1 MRWRRVFPFFSIF
14 CVCVKLRFV
23 LYRHLLG
30 HGSNGEKEK
39 KNTDRQ
45 TEKKTNKEYKEV
57 QFVRKY
63 AGGNLDGI
71 KEEKYVYVR
80 GKLTHTHTHIY
91 I

>member
-1 MRWRRVFPFFSIF
+1 MASGFPIFFHF
-14 CVCVKLRFV
+14 LCVCKTAVCPLSAFTWARIKR
-23 LYRHLLG
+23 
-30 HGSNGEKEK
+30 GEGK
-39 KNTDRQ
+39 KKHRQTDR
-45 TEKKTNKEYKEV
+45 KKTNKEYKEV

-80 GKLTHTHTHIY
+80 GKLTHSHTHIY